1 MMKEIDIRG
10 DGITNIRFA
19 DGEAFNNTVHVQDYH
34 GDCLAVI
41 MDSEG
46 KECEIECEDVDN
58 LIMVLQEF
66 KRRVNR

>member
-10 DGITNIRFA
+10 DDITNIRFA
-19 DGEAFNNTVHVQDYH
+19 DGPPWRNIVHVQND
-34 GDCLAVI
+34 GEFCLAVI
-41 MDSEG
+41 MDGEG